1 MTAQLLKRDGQPE
14 WAILPYDEYLRLLE
28 AAEMQADVESYDEAI
43 TDSEEETVPH
53 EVVQRLVAGESPLRI
68 WREYRGLSQTV
79 LARTAGIT
87 PAYLSQMESGS
98 RQGTT
103 RTLRKIAK
111 ALDVDL
117 DDLTVDE

>member
-1 MTAQLLKRDGQPE
+1 MTAQVIKRGGKPE
-14 WAILPYDEYLRLLE
+14 WAVLPYDEYLRLLE
-28 AAEMQADVESYDEAI
+28 AAEMQADVESYDAAM
-43 TDSEEETVPH
+43 TDAEEETVPH
-53 EVVQRLVAGESPLRI
+53 EIVRRLVAGESPLRV

-79 LARTAGIT
+79 LARAAGIT

-111 ALDVDL
+111 VLDIDL
-117 DDLTVDE
+117 DDLTADE